1 MSRHLR
7 LAAGPAVCVLLSI
20 AAHAQAPDALAAQL
34 DRPVSTER
42 VPAKSD
48 DDPVGQIECTY
59 YRDLMLRETG
69 TDTPDPNDATL
80 VPIATAAPRPPC
92 DMAESANLLTLK
104 TEGYS
109 YVGRKDHFL
118 LFSATDPN
126 GAVPFMLLD
135 TGGGKVIFE
144 DATPPDRSID
154 TVVLDNGALHLGYKR
169 AFNASCSL
177 LQDPVS
183 CWSSLVADGKIPN
196 GLAQPSRDLCAVAYK
211 EEQAPVEDASIVSYA
226 VDTTIDASGQVRTT
240 AHGTIGCAPMP

>member
-1 MSRHLR
+1 VSGHLR
-7 LAAGPAVCVLLSI
+7 LAAGLVFGVVLSVV
-20 AAHAQAPDALAAQL
+20 AHAQDSDALAAQL
-34 DRPVSTER
+34 DRPVSTTR

-48 DDPVGQIECTY
+48 DDPIGQIECTY
-59 YRDLMLRETG
+59 YRDFMLRETG

-80 VPIATAAPRPPC
+80 VPIAIGAPRPPC

-135 TGGGKVIFE
+135 IGDGKVIFE
-144 DATPPDRSID
+144 DATLPDRSIQ
-154 TVVLDNGALHLGYKR
+154 TVVLDNGTLHLGYKR

-177 LQDPVS
+177 LQDPAS
-183 CWSSLVADGKIPN
+183 CWSRLVADRKIPN
-196 GLAQPSRDLCAVAYK
+196 GLAQPSPDLCAVAYK
-211 EEQAPVEDASIVSYA
+211 EEQAPVEDPSIVSYA